1 MSHFLIQRD
10 YHSERINS
18 LKIMQHE
25 SDLPLM
31 KLRKSGTRTLE
42 SAEDNLS
49 ASFEQQ
55 FNQHWEL
62 IYRLLFR
69 MIGDPAEAEDLALE
83 TFYRL
88 HRRKPDAGREFN
100 VAGWLY
106 RVATNLGLQSIRAF
120 KRREQ
125 YELKAGKNTL
135 EAAPENRPAEI
146 VARKEEHLL
155 AKMALAQMNP
165 RQSELLVMRYSGMAY
180 QEIASAMNL
189 SPTSVGPLL
198 LRAEREFEKR
208 YRALSQE
215 EA

>member
-1 MSHFLIQRD
+1 
-10 YHSERINS
+10 

-31 KLRKSGTRTLE
+31 KLRKSGTKTLE
-42 SAEDNLS
+42 SAEDNSS

-55 FNQHWEL
+55 FNQHWGL

-88 HRRKPDAGREFN
+88 YQRKPDAGREFN

-125 YELKAGKNTL
+125 YELKAGKNAL

-146 VARKEEHLL
+146 AAHKEEHLL

-198 LRAEREFEKR
+198 VRAEREFEKR

>member
-1 MSHFLIQRD
+1 M
-10 YHSERINS
+10 
-18 LKIMQHE
+18 KIMRRE
-25 SDLPLM
+25 SDLSLM
-31 KLRKSGTRTLE
+31 KLRKTENQILE
-42 SAEDNLS
+42 SAKENS
-49 ASFEQQ
+49 ASSFEQQ
-55 FNQHWEL
+55 FDQHWAM

-69 MIGDPAEAEDLALE
+69 MIGDSAEAEDLALE

-88 HRRKPDAGREFN
+88 HKHKPDAGREFN

-125 YELKAGKNTL
+125 YELKAGKNAL

-146 VARKEEHLL
+146 VAQKEEHLL
-155 AKMALAQMNP
+155 AKMALSQMNP

-180 QEIASAMNL
+180 QEIASTLKL

-198 LRAEREFEKR
+198 LRAEREFERR

>member
-1 MSHFLIQRD
+1 M
-10 YHSERINS
+10 
-18 LKIMQHE
+18 KIMQHE

-31 KLRKSGTRTLE
+31 KLRKSGTKTLE
-42 SAEDNLS
+42 SAEDNSS

-55 FNQHWEL
+55 FNQHWGL

-88 HRRKPDAGREFN
+88 YQRKPDAGREFN

-125 YELKAGKNTL
+125 YELKAGKNAL

-146 VARKEEHLL
+146 AAHKEEHLL

-198 LRAEREFEKR
+198 VRAEREFEKR

>member
-1 MSHFLIQRD
+1 MSRFLIQRD
-10 YHSERINS
+10 YHSERIKS

-31 KLRKSGTRTLE
+31 KLRKSETKNLE
-42 SAEDNLS
+42 TVEDNS
-49 ASFEQQ
+49 ASPFEQQ
-55 FNQHWEL
+55 FNQHWGL

-83 TFYRL
+83 TFHRL
-88 HRRKPDAGREFN
+88 YQRRPDAGREFN
-100 VAGWLY
+100 IAGWLY

-125 YELKAGKNTL
+125 YELKAGKNAL
-135 EAAPENRPAEI
+135 EAAPEDRPAEI
-146 VARKEEHLL
+146 VAHKEEHLL
-155 AKMALAQMNP
+155 AKMTLAQMNP

-180 QEIASAMNL
+180 QEIATALNL

-198 LRAEREFEKR
+198 VRAEREFEKR
-208 YRALSQE
+208 YCALSQE